1 MTDNA
6 YQVATRSDEFDLLAL
21 FERFII
27 FFRRFGKTIIIFGV
41 IGLLLGILSY
51 VTMPKQFGSKL
62 ILHSSVLTN
71 AEQIQII
78 ETWQDLLRKQ
88 EYELLAAQFNIDPAI
103 LMKTNKIEAEEIQ
116 KLYIQDNP
124 NGFTVKVL
132 VRDTSILD
140 ELQKGIVHGLQNSDY
155 IKDRIAVRKSNLTQL
170 INKVQI
176 EIATL
181 DSTKRD
187 VEGIISSRTKNTST
201 LMIDVTGIHGQLV
214 SLNEKLLSF
223 KESLRF
229 VEAVQVLQ
237 NFNRFRKPEKPKLVK
252 SIALGL
258 LAGLFIGYFV
268 ALYQSVKQKLKLR
281 SQLQAV
287 PM

>member
-27 FFRRFGKTIIIFGV
+27 FFRRFGKTIIIFGA

-88 EYELLAAQFNIDPAI
+88 EYELLAAQFNIDPAV
-103 LMKTNKIEAEEIQ
+103 LRKTNKIEAEEIQ

-170 INKVQI
+170 IKKVQI

-201 LMIDVTGIHGQLV
+201 LMIDVTGIHAQLV

-223 KESLRF
+223 QETLRF
-229 VEAVQVLQ
+229 VDAVQVLQ

-268 ALYQSVKQKLKLR
+268 ALYQSIKQKLKLR

>member
-6 YQVATRSDEFDLLAL
+6 YQVSTRSDEFDLLAL

-88 EYELLAAQFNIDPAI
+88 EYELLAAQFNIDPAV
-103 LMKTNKIEAEEIQ
+103 LRKTNKIEAEEIQ

>member
-6 YQVATRSDEFDLLAL
+6 YQVSTRSDEFDLLAL

>member
-27 FFRRFGKTIIIFGV
+27 FFRRFGKTIIIFGA

-88 EYELLAAQFNIDPAI
+88 EYELLAAQFNIDPAV
-103 LMKTNKIEAEEIQ
+103 LRKTNKIEAEEIQ

-170 INKVQI
+170 IKKVQ
-176 EIATL
+176 
-181 DSTKRD
+181 
-187 VEGIISSRTKNTST
+187 
-201 LMIDVTGIHGQLV
+201 
-214 SLNEKLLSF
+214 
-223 KESLRF
+223 
-229 VEAVQVLQ
+229 
-237 NFNRFRKPEKPKLVK
+237 
-252 SIALGL
+252 
-258 LAGLFIGYFV
+258 
-268 ALYQSVKQKLKLR
+268 
-281 SQLQAV
+281 
-287 PM
+287 